1 MKALFKLFSLF
12 LVVSLL
18 AASCNNT
25 TSESTDSDTLSDTSS
40 IIDSMEVDTTAS
52 GDTAVVVDSIP

>member
-1 MKALFKLFSLF
+1 MKNLFRLFSLF

-25 TSESTDSDTLSDTSS
+25 TSVDTDTDTSS
-40 IIDSMEVDTTAS
+40 VIDSMPVDTTAS
-52 GDTAVVVDSIP
+52 GDTAVVVDSIQ